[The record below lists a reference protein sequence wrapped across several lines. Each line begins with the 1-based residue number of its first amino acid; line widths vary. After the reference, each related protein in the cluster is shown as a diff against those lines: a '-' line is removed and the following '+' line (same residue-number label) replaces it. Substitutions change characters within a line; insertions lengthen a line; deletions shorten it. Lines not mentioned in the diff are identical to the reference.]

1 LAPALHGVHGA
12 AGSHRRNGQIRRL
25 DQHDPLRGPVRIVG
39 RRSAGG
45 PRSAGLN
52 LIKVFIVVADEE
64 AK

>member
-12 AGSHRRNGQIRRL
+12 AGSHRRDGEIGRL

-39 RRSAGG
+39 RRSASGS
-45 PRSAGLN
+45 RSAGVN
-52 LIKVFIVVADEE
+52 LIKQFTIVADKE